1 MDVKFSD
8 FYIDQDVYY
17 QAFKGK
23 VRKLEADTESVIIE
37 FNESIYFPV
46 GGKIMSI
53 IDGKD
58 YSDKGIRTVDKYF
71 IFNKDI
77 KSFNTLRFKY
87 QRHSVGIPTKYK
99 NITEDNLAD
108 VLLNSGFLKHNL
120 KEDTYLYVGL
130 HISHVVMISETMYI
144 YKMMVNNVTT
154 NSIQTA
160 DLKELI
166 KFIEARVHLNKIVDY
181 LPFKSW
187 WSNFKQCNNITN
199 FDVDFDAQ
207 LSSLIPDQNR
217 YTELVGNVN
226 ANGKALVI
234 RGRILDSWTNN
245 FKARYCIF
253 VCTNIIRTFK
263 LNDSEEEINVS
274 KFSKDP
280 V

>member
-8 FYIDQDVYY
+8 FYVDQDVYY

-71 IFNKDI
+71 IFNKGI

-87 QRHSVGIPTKYK
+87 QRHPVGVTTKYK
-99 NITEDNLAD
+99 NITEDNITD

-130 HISHVVMISETMYI
+130 HTSHVVMISDRMYI
-144 YKMMVNNVTT
+144 YKMIVDNTT
-154 NSIQTA
+154 VNSIQT
-160 DLKELI
+160 DNLKELV
-166 KFIEARVHLNKIVDY
+166 KFIEARTKLNKVVDY

-187 WSNFKQCNNITN
+187 WSNFKQCNNIEN

-207 LSSLIPDQNR
+207 LSSVIPDQNR
-217 YTELVGNVN
+217 YTELVGNVQVN
-226 ANGKALVI
+226 NKPLEI

-253 VCTNIIRTFK
+253 VCTNIIKTFK
-263 LNDSEEEINVS
+263 LRDEKEEVNVT
-274 KFSKDP
+274 KFSKEP
-280 V
+280 I